1 MQFRPVGVLL
11 LALVGLMMPAVT
23 HAQTID
29 GGYNHTIA
37 VLPNGTVL
45 TWGKNTY
52 GQLGQG
58 DTMDRLTPTLVP
70 GLSNIIAV
78 GAGTYFS
85 IALESNG
92 TVWAWGHGSFV
103 GDGTGLTRTS
113 PVVALISNG
122 VVAIATGESHSLAI
136 DNLGNV
142 WAWGQN
148 GNGQL
153 GDGTTTARPTPAI
166 STLFGTAISIS
177 GSIGSSLVV
186 RTDGTVWGSGTN
198 STGNLGDGTS
208 GNGRLSPVQMTG
220 VTGAVEVA
228 AGSSHSLVRLNTGA
242 VWGVGAN
249 GYGQLC
255 ASAPNRTLA
264 ASTGM
269 TNAVSIAAG
278 RDHSL
283 ARGTLGGLSLC
294 GRNDQGMIGTGTATT
309 GVYMVYS
316 SSLSSVT
323 GISGGAWYTAVMV
336 GSNIWTW
343 GSNSDGQLGDNTTTQ
358 RNSPVMV
365 W

>member
-1 MQFRPVGVLL
+1 MRFRPVGVLL
-11 LALVGLMMPAVT
+11 LALVGLMMPSAT

-29 GGYNHTIA
+29 GGYFHSIA

-45 TWGKNTY
+45 TWGENGN

-58 DTMDRLTPTLVP
+58 DTTDRWTPTLVP

-78 GAGTYFS
+78 AAGTYFS
-85 IALESNG
+85 MALESNG
-92 TVWAWGHGSFV
+92 TVWTWGHGNFN
-103 GDGTGLTRTS
+103 GDGTGLQRTS
-113 PVVALISNG
+113 PVVALVSNP
-122 VVAIATGESHSLAI
+122 VTAIAAGESHALAI

-166 STLFGTAISIS
+166 STLFGTAVSIS

-186 RTDGTVWGSGTN
+186 RTDGTVWGSGAN

-220 VTGAVEVA
+220 VSGAVEVA
-228 AGSSHSLVRLNTGA
+228 AGMAHSLVRLNTGA

-264 ASTGM
+264 AATGM

-283 ARGTLGGLSLC
+283 ARTALGALSLC
-294 GRNDQGMIGTGTATT
+294 GRNDQGMIGTGTATI
-309 GVYMVYS
+309 GVYLVYGS
-316 SSLSSVT
+316 SVSSVT
-323 GISGGAWYTAVMV
+323 AVSGGAWYTAVMV

-343 GSNSDGQLGDNTTTQ
+343 GDNSFGQLGDNTTTQ